1 MNGKPCSFYNQPN
14 VASNKTNEPLQPQQH
29 QFRANDVII
38 SRSIPNS
45 HSHNNM
51 AQQAHLQQS
60 QHTQLPYQMYQ
71 QNQNAIAAPSQL
83 PYVQH
88 THQPHLQ
95 QFQQSAALPACRP
108 QTQYPQQ
115 QQQIPLTHQ
124 QPIHDQHAHQL
135 PQPQLHSAQHSHF
148 NLNQPPTTHMMISQI
163 TVQLQATQAHLNSMV
178 PRLTM
183 LQTQLQTPSPN
194 QNTKQLETHYKAVLG
209 AYEQH
214 YAQYVSYSQQIQQLQ
229 ACQQQQQLHNAQ
241 QNLRLSGRI
250 YCDNM
255 NGVMTNE
262 HYECDANASDSSK
275 CISMQRLAVALKHY
289 STLNIMENSDDQEVF
304 RRFMLETYHEV
315 IDDYIHF
322 QKYHGNELEQIC
334 DDLINIHKFVECD
347 IERCVFTSR
356 HYQNDRM
363 DQTERQHMHVL
374 DSHLNFYK
382 DLMDTL
388 HFHLFH
394 CFDTGLRCKKDSGDA
409 KQDLEAAKGC
419 DHFDAAF
426 ARMNKA
432 ILERHHITASFAR
445 FSTKNTKYKIVMSN
459 EKNDTMDNEDT
470 FPDYLFK
477 HLIAANVDTFDIVQF
492 VSFVKDN
499 EYDTESI
506 EHDHGIKPSGNIATN
521 INSKRCIQQYD
532 QFCTD
537 LKISASSFNIGL
549 RFYYWPFYKYYTPE
563 VDGINDRS
571 GYTIINN
578 DLYIEQKYNSF
589 KDEIRNYKYIS
600 LEQYDKAVVKV
611 KFYHNAQEIKKNTA
625 TRDGTLNN
633 RYYGLDYL
641 AKPQIKFEHLLSL
654 VLYTDYIDLSTDF
667 SSTFRKNNAFE
678 TLESMKRRNREYY
691 WMSRWLREC
700 VEMHGQ
706 SRCRMGLRYKN

>member
-1 MNGKPCSFYNQPN
+1 MKSNHDDRLLSHYLWSLDNALSGLIELCNSKPDISSRIIKHVDDKLNVWNQYVTNAPKDAITNATNTSSIACGDCSDEVGTNNDTDNPN
-14 VASNKTNEPLQPQQH
+14 ENVNE
-29 QFRANDVII
+29 
-38 SRSIPNS
+38 S
-45 HSHNNM
+45 HK
-51 AQQAHLQQS
+51 L
-60 QHTQLPYQMYQ
+60 QLP
-71 QNQNAIAAPSQL
+71 
-83 PYVQH
+83 
-88 THQPHLQ
+88 
-95 QFQQSAALPACRP
+95 
-108 QTQYPQQ
+108 
-115 QQQIPLTHQ
+115 
-124 QPIHDQHAHQL
+124 PIDEE
-135 PQPQLHSAQHSHF
+135 
-148 NLNQPPTTHMMISQI
+148 NI
-163 TVQLQATQAHLNSMV
+163 
-178 PRLTM
+178 
-183 LQTQLQTPSPN
+183 
-194 QNTKQLETHYKAVLG
+194 
-209 AYEQH
+209 
-214 YAQYVSYSQQIQQLQ
+214 
-229 ACQQQQQLHNAQ
+229 
-241 QNLRLSGRI
+241 LSGPLSIDDARKLRMRQLFARV
-250 YCDNM
+250 YLRHKESNMDNAFD
-255 NGVMTNE
+255 VFKTKE
-262 HYECDANASDSSK
+262 QPECNVNASDSSK
-275 CISMQRLAVALKHY
+275 CISMKRLAVALKHY

-363 DQTERQHMHVL
+363 DQTEMQHMHVL

-409 KQDLEAAKGC
+409 KQDLEAAKDC
-419 DHFDAAF
+419 DHFDVAF
-426 ARMNKA
+426 ARMHKA
-432 ILERHHITASFAR
+432 ISERQHTTASFAR
-445 FSTKNTKYKIVMSN
+445 FSTKNTKYNIVMGN
-459 EKNDTMDNEDT
+459 EKNDIMDNEDT

-537 LKISASSFNIGL
+537 LKISASSFSIGL
-549 RFYYWPFYKYYTPE
+549 RYYYWPNMLTYRDPNMLTFGNHFIYAH
-563 VDGINDRS
+563 INDHS
-571 GYTIINN
+571 GYNIN

-691 WMSRWLREC
+691 WMSKWLREC

-706 SRCRMGLRYKN
+706 CRMGQRRY